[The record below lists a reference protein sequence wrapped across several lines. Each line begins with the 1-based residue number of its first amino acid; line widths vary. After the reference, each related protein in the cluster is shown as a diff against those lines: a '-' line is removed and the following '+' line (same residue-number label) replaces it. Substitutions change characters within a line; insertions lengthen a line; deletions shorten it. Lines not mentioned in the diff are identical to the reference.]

1 MSDSRR
7 IGSAVLFP
15 TDHPLDPGTMF
26 GRGSDVERISAA
38 LVGGGNI
45 VLAGPRR
52 TGKTTVADAALAACR
67 SDGAYVAQ
75 VDLFDCAEAGAL
87 AHVLTL
93 ELLANRA
100 LLRRAIQDAV
110 NAGRTVVDAL
120 RPAATI
126 RARQD
131 LGEDLEFTLD
141 LARAEED
148 PMTALDAALR
158 LPQRLA
164 ERDGRRVV
172 VFIDEFQDIAT
183 GRFGDADVITRKIR
197 AVLQRSNDV
206 SVLFAGSIEHLM
218 RDLFA
223 PSERALSQFG
233 SFHELTPITPT
244 EWTDGVRERLASDH
258 TSIADDA
265 LARLAE
271 LGEGHPRTTMLIAQQ
286 AHAQALEELR
296 YNVDHASVVVALDR
310 ALSSEQLRHEQQLER
325 IRAAGRYSERMAIRV
340 AADAELY
347 QGLKPQQAARA
358 LNALRDIGVVE
369 RARHGRWY
377 VVDPLLRRYLA
388 ARRVEPLSFVRAAFD
403 VSESADQASIGP
415 PSDRPVSDVSKS
427 SDETT
432 RGV

>member
-1 MSDSRR
+1 MSDTRR
-7 IGSAVLFP
+7 KGSAALFP
-15 TDHPLDPGTMF
+15 TDHPVDPGMMI

-38 LVGGGNI
+38 LAGGGNI

-75 VDLFDCAEAGAL
+75 VDLFECADAGAL

-100 LLRRAIQDAV
+100 LLRRAIQDAIT
-110 NAGRTVVDAL
+110 AGRSVLDAL
-120 RPAATI
+120 RLAGTI

-131 LGEDLEFTLD
+131 LGEDLEFTID

-148 PMTALDAALR
+148 PTRALDTALR
-158 LPQRLA
+158 LGQRLA

-172 VFIDEFQDIAT
+172 IFMDEFQDIAT
-183 GRFGDADVITRKIR
+183 GRFGDDDVITRKIR
-197 AVLQRSNDV
+197 AVLQRSSDV

-223 PSERALSQFG
+223 PSDRALSQFG
-233 SFHELTPITPT
+233 SFHELTQITPT
-244 EWTDGVRERLASDH
+244 EWADGIRERLASDQ

-265 LARLAE
+265 LGRLIE
-271 LGEGHPRTTMLIAQQ
+271 LGEGEPRATMLIAQQ
-286 AHAQALEELR
+286 AHAQALEELSHHI
-296 YNVDHASVVVALDR
+296 DHASVLAALDR
-310 ALSSEQLRHEQQLER
+310 ALSSEQLRHQQQLER
-325 IRAAGRYSERMAIRV
+325 IRGAARYSERMAIRV

-369 RARHGRWY
+369 HVRQGTWL
-377 VVDPLLRRYLA
+377 VVDPLLRRYLG
-388 ARRVEPLSFVRAAFD
+388 ARRVEPLSFVRAASD
-403 VSESADQASIGP
+403 ISESSDQATMP
-415 PSDRPVSDVSKS
+415 PGA
-427 SDETT
+427 T
-432 RGV
+432 G

>member
-1 MSDSRR
+1 MSDTRR
-7 IGSAVLFP
+7 KGSAALFP
-15 TDHPLDPGTMF
+15 TDHPVDPGMMI

-38 LVGGGNI
+38 LAGGGNI

-75 VDLFDCAEAGAL
+75 VDLFECADAGAL

-100 LLRRAIQDAV
+100 LLRRAIQDAIT
-110 NAGRTVVDAL
+110 AGRSVLDAL
-120 RPAATI
+120 RLAGTI

-131 LGEDLEFTLD
+131 LGEDLEFTID

-148 PMTALDAALR
+148 PTRALDTALR
-158 LPQRLA
+158 LGQRLA

-172 VFIDEFQDIAT
+172 IFMDEFQDIAT
-183 GRFGDADVITRKIR
+183 GRFGDDDVITRKIR
-197 AVLQRSNDV
+197 AVLQRSSDV

-223 PSERALSQFG
+223 PSDRALSQFG
-233 SFHELTPITPT
+233 SFHELTQITPT
-244 EWTDGVRERLASDH
+244 EWADGIRERLASDQ

-265 LARLAE
+265 LGRLIE
-271 LGEGHPRTTMLIAQQ
+271 LGEGEPRATMLIAQQ
-286 AHAQALEELR
+286 AHAQALEELSHHI
-296 YNVDHASVVVALDR
+296 DHASVLAALDR
-310 ALSSEQLRHEQQLER
+310 ALSSEQLRHQQQLER
-325 IRAAGRYSERMAIRV
+325 IRGAARYSERMAIRV

-369 RARHGRWY
+369 HVRQGTWL

-388 ARRVEPLSFVRAAFD
+388 ARRVEPLSFVRAASD
-403 VSESADQASIGP
+403 ISESSDQATMP
-415 PSDRPVSDVSKS
+415 PGAS
-427 SDETT
+427 SWPT
-432 RGV
+432 RSARRSSRARHR

>member
-1 MSDSRR
+1 MSDIRR
-7 IGSAVLFP
+7 IGSGVVFP
-15 TDHPLDPGTMF
+15 TDHPLDPDSMI
-26 GRGSDVERISAA
+26 GRGVDVDRISSA
-38 LVGGGNI
+38 LVGGANV

-67 SDGAYVAQ
+67 SDGAYVAG
-75 VDLFDCAEAGAL
+75 VDLFDCGDAGAL

-100 LLRRAIQDAV
+100 VLQRAIRDALQ
-110 NAGRTVVDAL
+110 AGRSVLDAL

-131 LGEDLEFTLD
+131 LGEDLEVTLD

-148 PMTALDAALR
+148 PARALDAALR
-158 LPQRLA
+158 LGQRLA
-164 ERDGRRVV
+164 ERDHRRVV
-172 VFIDEFQDIAT
+172 IVLDEFQDIAG
-183 GRFGDADVITRKIR
+183 GRFGDADTVTRKIR
-197 AVLQRSNDV
+197 AVLQRSPEV

-233 SFHELTPITPT
+233 AFYELTPISAP
-244 EWTDGVRERLASDH
+244 EWSEGIRARLAMDR
-258 TSIADDA
+258 TSITDDA
-265 LARLAE
+265 LARLVE

-286 AHAQALEELR
+286 AHAQAIEDLV
-296 YNVDHASVVVALDR
+296 YAIDHANVVAALDR
-310 ALSSEQLRHEQQLER
+310 ALSAEQLRHQQQLER

-369 RARHGRWY
+369 RASQGRWY

-388 ARRVEPLSFVRAAFD
+388 LRRVEPLSFVRAAVD
-403 VSESADQASIGP
+403 ATRDRAPSVP
-415 PSDRPVSDVSKS
+415 PG
-427 SDETT
+427 
-432 RGV
+432 RGVLGPGTSASTSSSGP